1 MTQTERARARERM
14 RISDNGRR
22 RCEAS
27 EGKDAENV
35 SMEFLSHTPFCVL
48 NLDGTRWAD
57 LEDSRS
63 HGVDQDIYTTPLLS
77 QSASKFRS
85 VCLGGINNSS
95 TDGVERVLGGD
106 LNAPIS
112 IIASKI
118 DLESISK
125 RHRLHLSCML
135 QGAFPYFST
144 LAAVNCALSA
154 ASGKGTGY
162 PCTTL

>member
-1 MTQTERARARERM
+1 MGSIKLFTP
-14 RISDNGRR
+14 RICLVTG
-22 RCEAS
+22 
-27 EGKDAENV
+27 
-35 SMEFLSHTPFCVL
+35 
-48 NLDGTRWAD
+48 
-57 LEDSRS
+57 
-63 HGVDQDIYTTPLLS
+63 QDFVQQL
-77 QSASKFRS
+77 A
-85 VCLGGINNSS
+85 
-95 TDGVERVLGGD
+95 VERVLGGD